1 MAGSDRSCRR
11 TPAHSLFPTR
21 RGGRL
26 RTCVLHGRAS
36 WLRAKF
42 DSRLQIELLRA
53 YKPDTFKTPG
63 TQVNIGTK
71 RDVFVLTE
79 EQRHELIRI
88 NREFLLN
95 SPLQR
100 GNA

>member
-1 MAGSDRSCRR
+1 M
-11 TPAHSLFPTR
+11 
-21 RGGRL
+21 
-26 RTCVLHGRAS
+26 
-36 WLRAKF
+36 
-42 DSRLQIELLRA
+42 QIELLRA

-100 GNA
+100 GNASALSTNVFSKPFTFRNR